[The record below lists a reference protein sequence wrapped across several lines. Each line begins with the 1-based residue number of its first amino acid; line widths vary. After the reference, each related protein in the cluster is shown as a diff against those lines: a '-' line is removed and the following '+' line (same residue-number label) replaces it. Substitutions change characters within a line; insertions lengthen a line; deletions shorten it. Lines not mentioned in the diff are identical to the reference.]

1 MAEDL
6 PSLSTLVA
14 RIRELLTPRGEPS
27 GSAPGGL
34 SLEGLEQQA
43 RGLFLDLARRFGVVL
58 ERLGALG
65 GREAEAEEEPGDLA
79 HKFDLGRPAE
89 QPPRAEHIPWGYGQD
104 RVTAMVVDPDRLYV
118 YWEVTDEGIER
129 ARGGLGPGGP
139 DAWLN
144 LRIYDV
150 TGRIFDGTNAHGYF
164 DQKVER
170 TDRQWFFT
178 IGKPGSTACV
188 ELGMK
193 SFEGYFVRI
202 ARSGRADFPRKE
214 PAPPGDAQWLTV
226 RTTTGDVGP
235 PGTGGPFSRGDA
247 EAAALASRAESPD
260 PAEVPDEETNRR
272 WDWDDA
278 LEGAW
283 TDAFHTLAWEG
294 PVLRTAWEDGPFYS
308 PVEAPAYV
316 EERHTG
322 TVTVHAEDGRMRVV
336 YGPWQV
342 VIRCVGARRERRVLA
357 TWEMHRSWLASGT
370 LQGRVSPGG
379 TAHPGASEG
388 RWQASEL
395 RLGGA
400 SERYRVGASELSYRG
415 ASEILYAGASERRLR
430 GASELRFRGASE
442 RLRGGAS
449 EARYPG
455 ASEGSPPRRP
465 GK

>member
-1 MAEDL
+1 MAEDF
-6 PSLSTLVA
+6 PSLSTLVS
-14 RIRELLTPRGEPS
+14 RIRELLTPRGEQS

-43 RGLFLDLARRFGVVL
+43 RGMLLDLARRFGVVL
-58 ERLGALG
+58 EQLGAVG
-65 GREAEAEEEPGDLA
+65 GREAEADEEPVDLA

-89 QPPRAEHIPWGYGQD
+89 KPRRAEHIPWGYGQD

-118 YWEVTDEGIER
+118 YWEATDEAIDR

-144 LRIYDV
+144 LRVYDV

-214 PAPPGDAQWLTV
+214 PAPPGEAQWLTV
-226 RTTTGDVGP
+226 RTNTGDGGP
-235 PGTGGPFSRGDA
+235 PGTGGPFSRGDT
-247 EAAALASRAESPD
+247 EAAGPASRADSPD
-260 PAEVPDEETNRR
+260 QGEVPGEVPGEEIDRH
-272 WDWDDA
+272 WDWDEA
-278 LEGAW
+278 FEGAW
-283 TDAFHTLAWEG
+283 TDAFRTLAWEG
-294 PVLRTAWEDGPFYS
+294 PILRTAWEAGPFS
-308 PVEAPAYV
+308 APAEAPTYV
-316 EERHTG
+316 EERHSG
-322 TVTVHAEDGRMRVV
+322 TVSVHPEGGRMRVV

-342 VIRCVGARRERRVLA
+342 VIRGVGARGERRVLA
-357 TWEMHRSWLASGT
+357 TWEMHRSWVASGA
-370 LQGRVSPGG
+370 LQGPVSPGG
-379 TAHPGASEG
+379 TAHPGASER
-388 RWQASEL
+388 RWRA
-395 RLGGA
+395 
-400 SERYRVGASELSYRG
+400 
-415 ASEILYAGASERRLR
+415 
-430 GASELRFRGASE
+430 ASE

-455 ASEGSPPRRP
+455 ASEGSVPRR